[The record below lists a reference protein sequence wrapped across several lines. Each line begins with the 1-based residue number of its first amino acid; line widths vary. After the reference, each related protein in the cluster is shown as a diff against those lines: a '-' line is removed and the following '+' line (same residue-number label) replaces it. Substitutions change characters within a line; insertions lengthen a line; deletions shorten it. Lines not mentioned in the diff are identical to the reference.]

1 MHPII
6 NLPHLIL
13 FHHMDVQLYHEIL
26 AYNSDVCCGEVVYE
40 CFATVAKRMGT
51 ELEDRVVRV
60 QVQRFADHD
69 IEIAV

>member
-1 MHPII
+1 
-6 NLPHLIL
+6 
-13 FHHMDVQLYHEIL
+13 MDVQLYHDIL

-40 CFATVAKRMGT
+40 SFTTVAERMGT

-60 QVQRFADHD
+60 EVEGFADHD